1 MIRKLSIFFDIFAGL
16 FILLMVFLVK
26 SSDGSNQISLLVTLS
41 AISPG
46 FFLSGSSRAIALN
59 FQINKKVFYK
69 FIGYA
74 FFTNLALLTLY
85 SYKIQ
90 EVSFLPLSL
99 IAVSSFFGVTQV
111 LSRAWFYVYG
121 HKRIFLRAKIL
132 FSLLRAASAIASFIN
147 KELAIFLIANIL
159 ISLADA
165 LIGLYFF
172 SSLNSSSNKNTIT
185 HRENLIFGTSIGLAR
200 LSSSLTK
207 VCLEKYVGPELSH
220 LIISEQIAAGLSS
233 IYEKY
238 FIGSIK
244 ETKKIYNIK
253 FVSIGII
260 IVIFSF
266 GSIFN
271 KSVNIHPAFILIIAL
286 LGVLPVSSSYDLIK
300 RGGIN
305 VLSRNV
311 ILNAIVTISFL
322 AVNFYFFKLSYGYII
337 IYIFSPIFALF
348 LNYLSKCQSVEF
360 L

>member
-1 MIRKLSIFFDIFAGL
+1 
-16 FILLMVFLVK
+16 MVFLVK
-26 SSDGSNQISLLVTLS
+26 SSDTSNQISLLVTLS

-69 FIGYA
+69 FICYA

-85 SYKIQ
+85 SYKLGGT
-90 EVSFLPLSL
+90 SFLPFCL
-99 IAVSSFFGVTQV
+99 IAISSLFGASQV

-121 HKRIFLRAKIL
+121 HKRIFLGAKLL

-147 KELAIFLIANIL
+147 NELAIFLIANIL

-172 SSLNSSSNKNTIT
+172 SSLNSSSNKNSIT
-185 HRENLIFGTSIGLAR
+185 HRENLIFGTSIGVSR

-207 VCLEKYVGPELSH
+207 VCLEKYVGPVLSH
-220 LIISEQIAAGLSS
+220 LIISEQIVAGLSS

-286 LGVLPVSSSYDLIK
+286 LGLLPVSSSYDLIK
-300 RGGIN
+300 ENGIN
-305 VLSRNV
+305 VLSGNV

-322 AVNFYFFKLSYGYII
+322 AVNFYFFNLSYGYII

-348 LNYLSKCQSVEF
+348 LNYLTKFQSVKF